1 MKARTLLRLATLLGV
16 LAVPTLALAS
26 GDGGAH
32 HGGGV
37 HFSELIANPELW
49 ASVVNFVLLIWVL
62 RKLGGKSFA
71 EFLNSRRARMEEAMK
86 EASAMKEKA
95 EARYREYT
103 ERMATLDTELKKLK
117 SDIER
122 AAEEDKQKI
131 MAQAEEEARR
141 VKADTET
148 LIEQYAQKLSSDV
161 RHEVVEAAVAAA
173 EDVLKRAVNAGDQQR
188 LAEQFKDR
196 VSQRGGQA

>member
-1 MKARTLLRLATLLGV
+1 
-16 LAVPTLALAS
+16 
-26 GDGGAH
+26 
-32 HGGGV
+32 
-37 HFSELIANPELW
+37 
-49 ASVVNFVLLIWVL
+49 
-62 RKLGGKSFA
+62 
-71 EFLNSRRARMEEAMK
+71 
-86 EASAMKEKA
+86 
-95 EARYREYT
+95 
-103 ERMATLDTELKKLK
+103 
-117 SDIER
+117 
-122 AAEEDKQKI
+122 